1 MAWINTTNLTQA
13 VAEIK
18 AYCVAAFKPDWN
30 EYDSTSTKYIAN
42 RPFYHDYDTDT
53 VLADTAFS
61 TNYADYDITVSG
73 YDYALLSAC
82 ENVTLAKDI
91 TVGTS
96 YHVKAGIG
104 GAYEKDVIA
113 GSSTTYTLNGAGST
127 KTVTGIPLVVTG
139 YCIIVRT
146 ATKKATILLAGKANQ
161 YPVTGQTIGIGEVT
175 VDDLQTIDPEFL
187 PAATSSAYGAVKV
200 DTALSAYSHNP
211 VENQAVK
218 TALNDKLDEDDYLA
232 GMTWDYLEAHFTWDD
247 LDGTS
252 TSGSDTYTTNLNLT
266 KPGHLS
272 TAAINNDLDIL
283 DTKIGA
289 VGSTSLQSQVTTI
302 NSEYVRYSNKRISDI
317 TLATT
322 GITTVTTNVIC
333 NEMYGVW
340 LSECGVANSYAH
352 HLVLN
357 SWSYNASTST
367 LTMRFGGDGDT
378 YYPVISMLWR

>member
-1 MAWINTTNLTQA
+1 MAWINLTNLTQA
-13 VAEIK
+13 VSEIK

-73 YDYALLSAC
+73 YDYALISAC

-91 TVGTS
+91 TAGTS
-96 YHVKAGIG
+96 YHVKAGID

-146 ATKKATILLAGKANQ
+146 ASKKATILLAGRANQ

-200 DTALSAYSHNP
+200 DTALSVYSHNP

-218 TALNDKLDEDDYLA
+218 TALNDIDA
-232 GMTWDYLEAHFTWDD
+232 
-247 LDGTS
+247 
-252 TSGSDTYTTNLNLT
+252 
-266 KPGHLS
+266 
-272 TAAINNDLDIL
+272 
-283 DTKIGA
+283 KIGA
-289 VGSTSLQSQVTTI
+289 VGSTDLQSQVT
-302 NSEYVRYSNKRISDI
+302 SLRESVS
-317 TLATT
+317 
-322 GITTVTTNVIC
+322 V
-333 NEMYGVW
+333 
-340 LSECGVANSYAH
+340 
-352 HLVLN
+352 
-357 SWSYNASTST
+357 TST
-367 LTMRFGGDGDT
+367 LKNVEFNHPNTTNFGIQFTASDNS
-378 YYPVISMLWR
+378 VITFIVDRTNHRLALFQDNTWYIFSPDN